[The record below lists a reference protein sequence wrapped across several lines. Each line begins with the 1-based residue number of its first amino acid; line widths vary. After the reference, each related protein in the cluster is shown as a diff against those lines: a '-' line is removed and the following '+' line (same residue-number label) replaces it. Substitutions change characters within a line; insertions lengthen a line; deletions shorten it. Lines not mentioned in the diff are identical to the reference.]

1 MKSKRKNLYHIF
13 FLNALF
19 ILWGCVDQANRNENL
34 NLSENK
40 DTSIKHAVGFSVQYF
55 PGFKFVEVREPY
67 KDAKESAFYL
77 LQSEPGSI
85 PDSLSQIP
93 VIKIPIKEIVCT
105 STTHI
110 PFLDLLEVTNT
121 LTGFPTG
128 DYISSPV
135 VRKMIEND
143 QVVEL
148 GVDNA
153 LNIELLLDL
162 SPELVMGYSLT
173 GNMNLFNQIEYA
185 GIPYVLN
192 AEYLEET
199 PLGRAEWIK
208 FVALFFN
215 KEKKADSIFDQIES
229 KYMATLEVAQNTS
242 FKPSVISGT
251 VYGDFWYMP
260 GGNSWAAKYFNDANA
275 DFLWKDNSSEGS
287 LQLSFESV
295 YDQAHD
301 VEYWI
306 GVADFRS
313 IKSLISID
321 PRYSQFEALQND
333 NLYTYNKRVIE
344 TGGNDFFEQGIARPD
359 IVLQDLVKILHPE
372 TLPGYELYFYRKLD
386 P

>member
-1 MKSKRKNLYHIF
+1 MKSKNLHYIF
-13 FLNALF
+13 FFNLL
-19 ILWGCVDQANRNENL
+19 IIVSGCLDQGNRNATL
-34 NLSENK
+34 NLPMDNNS
-40 DTSIKHAVGFSVQYF
+40 SIKHAIGFSVQYF
-55 PGFKFVEVREPY
+55 PGFKLVEVKEPY

-85 PDSLSQIP
+85 PDSLIEIP
-93 VIKIPIKEIVCT
+93 VIKIPVVEIVCT

-121 LTGFPTG
+121 LTGFPSG

-135 VRKMIEND
+135 VRNMIENKK
-143 QVVEL
+143 VVEL

-162 SPELVMGYSLT
+162 NPEMVMGYSLT

-185 GIPYVLN
+185 GIPFVLN
-192 AEYLEET
+192 SEYLEET

-215 KEKKADSIFDQIES
+215 KEKKADSIFNQIEN
-229 KYMATLEVAQNTS
+229 KYMETLEAAQNTNY
-242 FKPSVISGT
+242 KPTVFSGI

-275 DFLWKDNSSEGS
+275 NFLWKDNNSEGS
-287 LQLSFESV
+287 IKLSFESV
-295 YDQAHD
+295 YDKAHD

-306 GVADFRS
+306 GVADFSS
-313 IKSLISID
+313 IISLISID
-321 PRYSQFEALQND
+321 PRYSQFEALQNN
-333 NLYTYNKRVIE
+333 NLYTYNKRAINQ
-344 TGGNDFFEQGIARPD
+344 GGNDFFEQGIARPD
-359 IVLQDLVKILHPE
+359 IVLQDIVKILHPE
-372 TLPGYELYFYRKLD
+372 ILSGYELYFYRKLD

>member
-1 MKSKRKNLYHIF
+1 MKSKTLHHIF
-13 FLNALF
+13 FLNVLI
-19 ILWGCVDQANRNENL
+19 ILSGCLDQAKRNVTL
-34 NLSENK
+34 NLLEHKHSN
-40 DTSIKHAVGFSVQYF
+40 IKHAVGFAVQYF
-55 PGFKFVEVREPY
+55 PGFKLVEVKEPY

-85 PDSLSQIP
+85 PDSLIEIP
-93 VIKIPIKEIVCT
+93 VIKIPVAEIVCT

-121 LTGFPTG
+121 LTGFPSG
-128 DYISSPV
+128 NYISSPV
-135 VRKMIEND
+135 VRNMIEND
-143 QVVEL
+143 KVVEL

-162 SPELVMGYSLT
+162 DPEMVMGYSVS
-173 GNMNLFNQIEYA
+173 GNMNLFDQIEYA
-185 GIPYVLN
+185 GIPFVLN

-215 KEKKADSIFDQIES
+215 KEKKADSIFDQIEN
-229 KYMATLEVAQNTS
+229 KYMETVKAAQNTN
-242 FKPSVISGT
+242 FKPTVISGI

-260 GGNSWAAKYFNDANA
+260 GGNSWAAKYFKDANA

-287 LQLSFESV
+287 IELSFESV
-295 YDQAHD
+295 YDKAYD

-306 GVADFRS
+306 GAADFRS
-313 IKSLISID
+313 IKGLISID
-321 PRYSQFEALQND
+321 PRYSQFEALQN
-333 NLYTYNKRVIE
+333 NNVYTYNKRAIE
-344 TGGNDFFEQGIARPD
+344 QGGNDFFEQGIARPD

-372 TLPGYELYFYRKLD
+372 ILSGYELYFYRKLD